1 MNSLGKSTQ
10 YNNLEYNF
18 MNPIKNKKEDSSPKM
33 YNSNKNIK
41 YNNNKDFNN
50 LYTIGTESF
59 SKILNHSST
68 LGNLQRNKKD
78 KINQNIFPSLIESDF
93 DDKLINKKRQKRR
106 ENQREISDK
115 NANKINIINNNIN
128 YINNSIIDIQK
139 KVKGKR
145 QSAAILSPF
154 IKKKKNKNNVISQI
168 NFNIQK
174 TNQKL
179 NNPDEFYSNYFNS
192 ILGKKNKPNRNTVF
206 FERNNIDLSNIQK
219 EKINT
224 ISSFSKIN

>member
-1 MNSLGKSTQ
+1 MNCLGNSTQ

-18 MNPIKNKKEDSSPKM
+18 MNPIKLKKEDSSPEI
-33 YNSNKNIK
+33 YNTNKNIK

-154 IKKKKNKNNVISQI
+154 IKSKKNKNNVISQI

-192 ILGKKNKPNRNTVF
+192 ILKNRQNKKRNTF
-206 FERNNIDLSNIQK
+206 FFGNKNNDLFKIQK
-219 EKINT
+219 GSINKRNT
-224 ISSFSKIN
+224 ISKIN